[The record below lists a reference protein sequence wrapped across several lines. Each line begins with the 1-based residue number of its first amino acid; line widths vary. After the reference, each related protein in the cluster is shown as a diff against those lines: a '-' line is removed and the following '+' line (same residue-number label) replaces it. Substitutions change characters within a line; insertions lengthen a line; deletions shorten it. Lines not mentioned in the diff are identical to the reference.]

1 MKTALFAIYFAIA
14 FGGLVL
20 TGKIESKRLLF
31 ISGWLIIP
39 LGAALATRARLL
51 AVCLAAVAMVGWA
64 GIFTRQWYAAPHLIE
79 PWSEVATYAVQSVRR
94 HGDLIVS
101 NSPSFRFYLDYLLMP
116 AEKARVFNV
125 TQWLRATPSPPLTVL
140 FVEGVSQNQNLQ
152 TVQLEAKLRSECALL
167 ESEHLVPDSGSDLKL
182 RFFPQFREPPFRI
195 SISRFRRA
203 SRVF

>member
-1 MKTALFAIYFAIA
+1 
-14 FGGLVL
+14 
-20 TGKIESKRLLF
+20 
-31 ISGWLIIP
+31 
-39 LGAALATRARLL
+39 
-51 AVCLAAVAMVGWA
+51 MVGWA
-64 GIFTRQWYAAPHLIE
+64 GIFTRQWYAAPHFIE

-94 HGDLIVS
+94 HGDFIVS

-140 FVEGVSQNQNLQ
+140 FVEGVNQNQNLQ

-195 SISRFRRA
+195 RSPGFAALRGFSDRDPRSAHTSTPQTLTGTNSALLFSPGAVLAR
-203 SRVF
+203 